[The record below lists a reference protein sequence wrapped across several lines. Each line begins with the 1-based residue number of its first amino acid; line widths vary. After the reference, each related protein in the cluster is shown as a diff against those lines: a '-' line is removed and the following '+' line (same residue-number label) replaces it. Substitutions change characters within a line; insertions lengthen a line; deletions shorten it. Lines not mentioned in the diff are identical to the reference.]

1 MRVLI
6 VFIRAGRRYKTSVCV
21 RRTKNKRKDD
31 DKWMNFQAY
40 PKYSSLS

>member
-6 VFIRAGRRYKTSVCV
+6 TFIRAWRRYKTSVCV

-31 DKWMNFQAY
+31 DKWMNFLAY
-40 PKYSSLS
+40 PIYSSLS